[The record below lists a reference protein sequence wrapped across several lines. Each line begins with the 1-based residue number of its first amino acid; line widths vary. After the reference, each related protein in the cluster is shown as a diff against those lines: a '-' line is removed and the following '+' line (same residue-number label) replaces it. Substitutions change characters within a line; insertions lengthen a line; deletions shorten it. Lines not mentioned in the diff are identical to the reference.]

1 MKVKDNQ
8 FLELIHL
15 AKTNSPKFLVLFK
28 EMYPYFLHKL
38 LSLNPDIRNSEL
50 TLCAMAYLNFS
61 TKKLPNILLLPL
73 PLFEVEKIECAKKY
87 NIPSE
92 MDFNKWFQELEN

>member
-15 AKTNSPKFLVLFK
+15 AKTNSPEFLVLFK

-50 TLCAMAYLNFS
+50 TFCAKAYLNFS
-61 TKKLPNILLLPL
+61 TKEIVQYTFVAIVAVQSRKNRMH
-73 PLFEVEKIECAKKY
+73 KKY